1 MAISRRRRLVVTV
14 THTPPTRARD
24 DVLRA
29 LVLDLEP
36 SVAPAGQVP
45 HACAGDNANG
55 MEYNGMEWNGME
67 WNGMEWNTM
76 EWNGMEWNRM
86 QYHVMDCNVM

>member
-1 MAISRRRRLVVTV
+1 MAISRLRRLVVTV

-55 MEYNGMEWNGME
+55 MEWNGMEWNGME
-67 WNGMEWNTM
+67 WNGMEYNGM